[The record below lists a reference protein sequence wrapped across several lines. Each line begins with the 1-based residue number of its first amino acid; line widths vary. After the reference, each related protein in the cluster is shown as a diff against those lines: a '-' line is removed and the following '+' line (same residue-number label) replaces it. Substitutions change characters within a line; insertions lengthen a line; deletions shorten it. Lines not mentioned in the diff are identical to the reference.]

1 MGDDRCKL
9 FIGKLAWGAKED
21 DLRDEFSKHGTIREC
36 KIITDRETG
45 RSRGFAFVTYE
56 NEDDAEEAVK
66 CMDGKEICERS
77 ITVEVA
83 KARGE
88 GGGGGGGYRSGG
100 GGGGGGYGGRSG
112 GRDDHH
118 HHSGSG
124 RDYNSGGRSSY
135 GGGGS
140 SGGRSSYGGSGG
152 GGGGGSR
159 SYGGGDRY

>member
-36 KIITDRETG
+36 KIITDRDTG

-88 GGGGGGGYRSGG
+88 GGGGGGGYRSG